1 LTAEAVDGAP
11 GRTGPGPTT
20 IALALLIP
28 TAGVLPVF
36 LLGGLAVQMQA
47 DLGFGASG
55 LGAGVGAYFLASA
68 LGSAAAG
75 RLVHRIGAVPAMRL
89 GVLVAI
95 GSLLGI
101 AGLARSTGVLMAL
114 LVVGGLANSVCQPG
128 INDLLA
134 REVPVDRQ
142 GIAFAIKQ
150 SAIPFGTLLGGL
162 AVPLVALTVG
172 WRWAYVAGAGLAL
185 VALALTWRG
194 RGGGPASGRRQPDR
208 SAVVSLP
215 VRALAVLACA
225 AGLAAAGGN
234 SIGSFL
240 VASSVHVG
248 LSEPAAGF
256 LLAGVSVVMLV
267 VRIGMGLLADR
278 RGRGYFEMV
287 AVMMAVGTVG
297 YLLLATGGMAVL
309 ALGAAVAAGGG
320 WGWPGLFNL
329 AVVDLDRRAAAVATG
344 ITQTGVY
351 LGAVGGPLLFG
362 AIAERVSFGA
372 AWVSSGVLGLLGSV
386 TVLLGRRALGGRE
399 RAPSGV

>member
-1 LTAEAVDGAP
+1 
-11 GRTGPGPTT
+11 
-20 IALALLIP
+20 
-28 TAGVLPVF
+28 
-36 LLGGLAVQMQA
+36 
-47 DLGFGASG
+47 
-55 LGAGVGAYFLASA
+55 
-68 LGSAAAG
+68 
-75 RLVHRIGAVPAMRL
+75 
-89 GVLVAI
+89 
-95 GSLLGI
+95 
-101 AGLARSTGVLMAL
+101 
-114 LVVGGLANSVCQPG
+114 
-128 INDLLA
+128 
-134 REVPVDRQ
+134 
-142 GIAFAIKQ
+142 
-150 SAIPFGTLLGGL
+150 
-162 AVPLVALTVG
+162 
-172 WRWAYVAGAGLAL
+172 
-185 VALALTWRG
+185 
-194 RGGGPASGRRQPDR
+194 
-208 SAVVSLP
+208 
-215 VRALAVLACA
+215 VLACA

-256 LLAGVSVVMLV
+256 LLAGVSVLMLV

-287 AVMMAVGTVG
+287 AVMMAVGTTG

-372 AWVSSGVLGLLGSV
+372 AWVSSGVLALLGSV

-399 RAPSGV
+399 RASSGV

>member
-95 GSLLGI
+95 SSLLGI

-114 LVVGGLANSVCQPG
+114 LVVGGLANAVCQPG

-172 WRWAYVAGAGLAL
+172 WRWAYVAGAGLAV

-194 RGGGPASGRRQPDR
+194 RGGGPASGRGQPDR
-208 SAVVSLP
+208 SVVVSLP

-256 LLAGVSVVMLV
+256 LLAGVSVLMLV

-287 AVMMAVGTVG
+287 AVMMAVGTAG

>member
-1 LTAEAVDGAP
+1 MTAEAVDEVP

-20 IALALLIP
+20 VALALLIP

-95 GSLLGI
+95 SSLLGI

-114 LVVGGLANSVCQPG
+114 LVVGGLANAVCQPG

-208 SAVVSLP
+208 SIVVSLP

-256 LLAGVSVVMLV
+256 LLAGVSVLMLV

-287 AVMMAVGTVG
+287 AVMMAVGTAG

-351 LGAVGGPLLFG
+351 LGAVAGPLLFG

>member
-1 LTAEAVDGAP
+1 VTAEAVDEVP

-20 IALALLIP
+20 VALALLIP

-95 GSLLGI
+95 SSLLGI

-114 LVVGGLANSVCQPG
+114 LVVGGLANAVCQPG

-208 SAVVSLP
+208 SIVVSLP

-256 LLAGVSVVMLV
+256 LLAGVSVLMLV

-287 AVMMAVGTVG
+287 AVMMAVGTAG

-351 LGAVGGPLLFG
+351 LGAVAGPLLFG

>member
-11 GRTGPGPTT
+11 GLTGPDPAT

-36 LLGGLAVQMQA
+36 LLGGLAVQVQA

-75 RLVHRIGAVPAMRL
+75 RLVHRIGAVLAMRL
-89 GVLVAI
+89 GVAVATS
-95 GSLLGI
+95 SLLGI

-114 LVVGGLANSVCQPG
+114 LVVGGLANAVCQPG

-134 REVPVDRQ
+134 REVPIDRQ

-194 RGGGPASGRRQPDR
+194 RGGGPTRAAADR
-208 SAVVSLP
+208 SVVASLP
-215 VRALAVLACA
+215 VRGLAVLACA

-240 VASSVHVG
+240 VASSVQVG
-248 LSEPAAGF
+248 LSEPSAGF
-256 LLAGVSVVMLV
+256 LLAAVSVLMLV

-287 AVMMAVGTVG
+287 AALMAVGTAG
-297 YLLLATGGMAVL
+297 YLLLATGSMAVL

-351 LGAVGGPLLFG
+351 LGAVAGPLLFG
-362 AIAERVSFGA
+362 TIAERVSFGA
-372 AWVSSGVLGLLGSV
+372 AWVASGLLALLGSV

-399 RAPSGV
+399 GEASGA

>member
-1 LTAEAVDGAP
+1 VTAEAVDEVP

-20 IALALLIP
+20 VALALLIP

-89 GVLVAI
+89 GVVVAI
-95 GSLLGI
+95 SSLLGI

-114 LVVGGLANSVCQPG
+114 LVVGGLANAVCQPG

-194 RGGGPASGRRQPDR
+194 RGGGSTLAAADR
-208 SAVVSLP
+208 SAVASLP
-215 VRALAVLACA
+215 VRGLAVLACA

-248 LSEPAAGF
+248 LSEPSAGF
-256 LLAGVSVVMLV
+256 LLAGVSVLMLV

-287 AVMMAVGTVG
+287 AVMMAVGTAG

-351 LGAVGGPLLFG
+351 LGAVAGPLLFG

-372 AWVSSGVLGLLGSV
+372 AWVSSGVLALLGSV

-399 RAPSGV
+399 RAQSGV